1 MKKIGLFPGSFD
13 PFTKGHEL
21 IVKKSIKIFDEITVG
36 IGVNNS
42 KEYLFDIQK
51 RIKHIKSLFE
61 DQSNV
66 HVSEFNTLT
75 VNFCKKID
83 ATHIIR
89 GLRNSNDFEFEKTI
103 AQMNKNISGIETLFF
118 LTDEKYES
126 INSSLI
132 REIYKHNG
140 SIEKLKKQ
148 FSTQK
153 NLELQLLKYK
163 HILLII
169 DN

>member
-1 MKKIGLFPGSFD
+1 MKKICLFPGSFD
-13 PFTKGHEL
+13 PFTKGHEQ
-21 IVKKSIKIFDEITVG
+21 IVKKSLEIFDEITIG

-51 RIKHIKSLFE
+51 RIKHINSLFE
-61 DQSNV
+61 GQSNIY
-66 HVSEFNTLT
+66 VSEFKTLT

-118 LTDEKYES
+118 LTDEKYGS

-140 SIEKLKKQ
+140 SIEK
-148 FSTQK
+148 FVT
-153 NLELQLLKYK
+153 NAN
-163 HILLII
+163 ILV
-169 DN
+169 

>member
-21 IVKKSIKIFDEITVG
+21 IVKKSIKIFDEITIG
-36 IGVNNS
+36 IGKNNS
-42 KEYLFDIQK
+42 KESLFDIQK
-51 RIKHIKSLFE
+51 RIKHINSLFE

-83 ATHIIR
+83 ATYIIR

-118 LTDEKYES
+118 LTDEKYGS

-140 SIEKLKKQ
+140 SIEK
-148 FSTQK
+148 FVTNA
-153 NLELQLLKYK
+153 NLLV
-163 HILLII
+163 
-169 DN
+169 

>member
-1 MKKIGLFPGSFD
+1 MKKIALFPGSFD

-51 RIKHIKSLFE
+51 RIKHINSLFE
-61 DQSNV
+61 GQSNIN
-66 HVSEFNTLT
+66 VSEFKTLT

-118 LTDEKYES
+118 LTDEKYGS

-140 SIEKLKKQ
+140 SIEKFVTNAHHLV
-148 FSTQK
+148 
-153 NLELQLLKYK
+153 
-163 HILLII
+163 
-169 DN
+169 

>member
-13 PFTKGHEL
+13 PFTKGHEQ
-21 IVKKSIKIFDEITVG
+21 IVKKSLKIFDEITIG

-51 RIKHIKSLFE
+51 RIKHINSLFE
-61 DQSNV
+61 GQSNIN
-66 HVSEFNTLT
+66 VSEFKTLT

-118 LTDEKYES
+118 LTDEKYGS

-140 SIEKLKKQ
+140 SIEK
-148 FSTQK
+148 FVT
-153 NLELQLLKYK
+153 NAN
-163 HILLII
+163 ILV
-169 DN
+169 

>member
-21 IVKKSIKIFDEITVG
+21 IVKKSIKIFDEIIIG
-36 IGVNNS
+36 IGINNS
-42 KEYLFDIQK
+42 KEYLFDLQK
-51 RIKHIKSLFE
+51 RIKHINSLFE

-66 HVSEFNTLT
+66 KISEFNSLT

-89 GLRNSNDFEFEKTI
+89 GLRNCNDFEYEKTI

-140 SIEKLKKQ
+140 PIEKFVTNAHHLV
-148 FSTQK
+148 
-153 NLELQLLKYK
+153 
-163 HILLII
+163 
-169 DN
+169 

>member
-13 PFTKGHEL
+13 PLTKGHEQ
-21 IVKKSIKIFDEITVG
+21 IVKKSLEIFDEITIG

-51 RIKHIKSLFE
+51 RIKHINSLFKG
-61 DQSNV
+61 QSNIN
-66 HVSEFNTLT
+66 VSEFKTLT

-118 LTDEKYES
+118 LTDEKYGS

-140 SIEKLKKQ
+140 SIEK
-148 FSTQK
+148 FVT
-153 NLELQLLKYK
+153 NAN
-163 HILLII
+163 ILV
-169 DN
+169 